1 MRKQSKASN
10 VCSVF
15 LLAVLLVAAFYA
27 PGIISIFYDSRT
39 LEQLHTRELDLT
51 TYRVAYGSF
60 EEKLYAIG
68 SALQEGG
75 ELILSEPI
83 EVQLPDTGVLTQ
95 QRILEEADKLLLQK
109 LQLGYGVS
117 STFRVVD
124 AKRIE
129 VACRNSLGEEL
140 LPENQVYLLTCRCT
154 ELSVDKVK
162 DYPKLYYVIPHI
174 TLWVDAEFGKLYG
187 LYLANAPLSS
197 LKMEKEVWD
206 VDSREVLADYW
217 GLGQKF
223 QLMDGESAV
232 FDSET
237 EKIYE
242 AVWGEKMIFMEQAS
256 CLRVYME
263 TVTDKQ
269 NFNLR
274 LGMPPFIYDA
284 YALGYPIEADDI
296 NRQSLP

>member
-1 MRKQSKASN
+1 MRKRNKAGI
-10 VCSVF
+10 VCSIFVLTVF
-15 LLAVLLVAAFYA
+15 LVAAFYA
-27 PGIISIFYDSRT
+27 PGVISRFYDSHT

-51 TYRVAYGSF
+51 TYQVAYGSF

-68 SALQEGG
+68 SALEEGG
-75 ELILSEPI
+75 ELLLSEPV
-83 EVQLPDTGVLTQ
+83 EVQLPDIGDLTP
-95 QRILEEADKLLLQK
+95 QRILEEADKLLLQE
-109 LQLGYGVS
+109 LQLGYNVS

-124 AKRIE
+124 TKRIE
-129 VACRNSLGEEL
+129 VACRNRLGEEL
-140 LPENQVYLLTCRCT
+140 LPESQVYLVTCRCT
-154 ELSVDKVK
+154 EISVDKVK
-162 DYPKLYYVIPHI
+162 DYPKLYYVIPHVS
-174 TLWVDAEFGKLYG
+174 LWVDAEFGKLYG
-187 LYLANAPLSS
+187 LYLANAPISS

-206 VDSREVLADYW
+206 VDSREILADYW

-223 QLMDGESAV
+223 QLVNGESAV

-242 AVWGEKMIFMEQAS
+242 TVWGEKMIFMEQDS

-269 NFNLR
+269 NFSLR

-284 YALGYPIEADDI
+284 YTLGYQIEAA
-296 NRQSLP
+296 SVE